1 MVSSAAVARTALGV
15 LLLLALSGCQSVRS
29 WSQCPGIYSGLR
41 YYSDQLPELPGD
53 GKAFFTLDVP
63 LTTVVDTLAIPFTA
77 FAEPEPPPGGFMPG
91 CRWADPRKR
100 R

>member
-1 MVSSAAVARTALGV
+1 MARTALGV

-29 WSQCPGIYSGLR
+29 WDQCPGIYSGLR

-63 LTTVVDTLAIPFTA
+63 LTTIADTLAIPFTA
-77 FAEPEPPPGGFMPG
+77 FAEPEQPPGGFAIG
-91 CRWADPRKR
+91 CRWADPRR
-100 R
+100 RR